1 MSCKRLISID
11 TNAFKD
17 LEIKRLNLASN
28 QLTVLDNSA
37 LSGLIRLKDLNLS
50 CNRLTRLDPKLF
62 SNLKK
67 RQHKFSDNLKNL
79 VHHHNH
85 HKQMKIPHLT
95 QIDLKNNQLTSL
107 EPDTFHGLTNLE
119 SLSLKSNKL
128 VNLDSNC
135 FTDLINLKQIELSF
149 NMLNSIDSR
158 CLFGLINLRKV
169 DFSRNNIKSLNAN
182 LFNGLVNLEESIFLK
197 FFHNKTLLLLLI
209 LNLFFLSKFF

>member
-11 TNAFKD
+11 TNAFKC

-28 QLTVLDNSA
+28 QLTSLDNST

-50 CNRLTRLDPKLF
+50 CNKLTRLDPKLF

-79 VHHHNH
+79 VHHNH
-85 HKQMKIPHLT
+85 HKETKIPHLT

-135 FTDLINLKQIELSF
+135 FADLINLKQIELSF
-149 NMLNSIDSR
+149 NMLNSIDSK

-182 LFNGLVNLEESIFLK
+182 LFNGLVNLEESIICFSYKL
-197 FFHNKTLLLLLI
+197 TLLYY
-209 LNLFFLSKFF
+209 